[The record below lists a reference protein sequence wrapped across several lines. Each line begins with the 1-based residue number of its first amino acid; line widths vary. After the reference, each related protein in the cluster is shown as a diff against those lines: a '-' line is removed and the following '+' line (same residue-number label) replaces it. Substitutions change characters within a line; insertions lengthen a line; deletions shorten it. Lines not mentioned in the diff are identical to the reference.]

1 MTPLRKAILF
11 AIAIL
16 LLAGVAAALDVPPP
30 PSQWYT
36 DQARL
41 LDASSAG
48 MLNAKLRTFE
58 EQSGVQF
65 LIYVFPSLQGEAMED
80 FTIRCAERWKA
91 GQKKYDN
98 GLILFVFVKERKLR
112 VEVGYGLEPTITDA
126 FASEVI
132 RNYIAPKFKEGDYAG
147 GLNAGADA
155 LIAKIRGSEPPVPV
169 EKRTA
174 QPQRSSSRRS
184 GGGVDP
190 VFLLVIAAIFFFFI
204 LPLLRRGG
212 RRGGCGGCGGCWP
225 LFIPWGGFGG
235 GGTTFGGG
243 GFGGGGGGGW
253 SGGGGGFGGGGASGG
268 W

>member
-1 MTPLRKAILF
+1 MTRLRKAILF
-11 AIAIL
+11 GMAIL

-30 PSQWYT
+30 PTQWYT
-36 DQARL
+36 DRANL
-41 LDASSAG
+41 LDVSSAG
-48 MLNAKLRTFE
+48 MLNSKLRNFE
-58 EQSGVQF
+58 EQSGAQF
-65 LIYVFPSLQGEAMED
+65 LIYVFPSLEGEAMED

-126 FASEVI
+126 FSSEVI
-132 RNYIAPKFKEGDYAG
+132 RNYIAPKFKENDYAG

-155 LIAKIRGSEPPVPV
+155 LIAKIRGSEPPVPAG
-169 EKRTA
+169 KRAA
-174 QPQRSSSRRS
+174 QPQPSGQSS
-184 GGGVDP
+184 GGFNPG
-190 VFLLVIAAIFFFFI
+190 FLLFIAAIFFFFI

-212 RRGGCGGCGGCWP
+212 RRRGCGGCWP
-225 LFIPWGGFGG
+225 MFVPWGSFGG